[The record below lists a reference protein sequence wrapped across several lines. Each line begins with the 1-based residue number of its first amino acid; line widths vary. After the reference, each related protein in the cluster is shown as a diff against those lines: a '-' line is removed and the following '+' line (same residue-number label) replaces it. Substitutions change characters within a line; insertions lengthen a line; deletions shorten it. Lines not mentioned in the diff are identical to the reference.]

1 MGMGERTN
9 CMIKIRRSSKWPE
22 GLDVKH
28 DAKLASS
35 EQSF

>member
-1 MGMGERTN
+1 
-9 CMIKIRRSSKWPE
+9 MIEIRRNNRWPE